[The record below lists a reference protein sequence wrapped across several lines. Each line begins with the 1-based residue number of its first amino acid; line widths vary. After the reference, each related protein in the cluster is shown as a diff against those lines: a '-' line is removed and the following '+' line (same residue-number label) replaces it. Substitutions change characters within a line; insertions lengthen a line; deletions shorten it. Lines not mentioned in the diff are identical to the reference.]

1 MAKPAITI
9 SMLVLLVAALLAQS
23 TPGSARALLQD
34 CKATM
39 EVSTVEALTTAVGCA
54 NTGTTTEI
62 DIIKDLSAPD
72 LEVYELSSSVEV
84 RGQVPG
90 QWEQNGLVQNGIDI
104 NINDENVFSGGG
116 GGGGAKLTNI
126 AFVFNGTGE
135 SAPSFSLAAMTFNP
149 MDNQTV
155 VLGVGS
161 GNLKISATSFDTITN
176 ATAVVVLDSM
186 WLDTSSTSFD
196 DCASPDAGGAM
207 RFNSSGSFTLSS
219 TSFTKVSSDA
229 QGGALWLST
238 GDNAAGGGFPIGPL
252 GSLGSLGSKIS
263 STSFDSCTGT
273 DGGAMYVAAGTIG
286 SFSSTSFENCNAA
299 NDASSGG
306 GMYLANG
313 AAIKAFSSTSFESCT
328 AAGAGGG
335 MYVAGTVPI
344 SISVSLDGN
353 SAAEGNNLAVSSEGT
368 VTFTSPFACL
378 NICESDTDCTGVTC
392 PSNPFGP

>member
-1 MAKPAITI
+1 M
-9 SMLVLLVAALLAQS
+9 SMLALLVAALLAQS

-39 EVSTVEALTTAVGCA
+39 EGSTVEALTTAVDCA

-62 DIIKDLSAPD
+62 DIINDLSAPD

-90 QWEQNGLVQNGIDI
+90 QWGQNGLVQNGIDI

-116 GGGGAKLTNI
+116 GGGAKLTNI
-126 AFVFNGTGE
+126 AFVFNGTGAS
-135 SAPSFSLAAMTFNP
+135 SAPPSFSLAAMTFNP

-186 WLDTSSTSFD
+186 SLITSSTSFD

-207 RFNSSGSFTLSS
+207 RFNSSGSFKLSS
-219 TSFTKVSSDA
+219 TDFTNVRSDA

-238 GDNAAGGGFPIGPL
+238 GGNAARGGFPIGPPV
-252 GSLGSLGSKIS
+252 IS
-263 STSFDSCTGT
+263 STPTCDAC
-273 DGGAMYVAAGTIG
+273 AA
-286 SFSSTSFENCNAA
+286 
-299 NDASSGG
+299 
-306 GMYLANG
+306 
-313 AAIKAFSSTSFESCT
+313 
-328 AAGAGGG
+328 
-335 MYVAGTVPI
+335 
-344 SISVSLDGN
+344 
-353 SAAEGNNLAVSSEGT
+353 
-368 VTFTSPFACL
+368 ACA
-378 NICESDTDCTGVTC
+378 ICEGDTDCTSVECFNPTL
-392 PSNPFGP
+392 SNPGYDDDDGDDYDVVDDDDDGDDDDDDDDDDGDDDDGDDDDDDGDDNYGDTNSNGDVFIDNGAED

>member
-9 SMLVLLVAALLAQS
+9 SMLALLVAALLAQS

-54 NTGTTTEI
+54 NTGATTEI
-62 DIIKDLSAPD
+62 DIINDLSAPD
-72 LEVYELSSSVEV
+72 LKVYELSSSVEV
-84 RGQVPG
+84 RGGQVPG
-90 QWEQNGLVQNGIDI
+90 QWGQNGIDI
-104 NINDENVFSGGG
+104 NISGENVFSGGG
-116 GGGGAKLTNI
+116 VSGGAKLTNI
-126 AFVFNGTGE
+126 AFVFDGTGE
-135 SAPSFSLAAMTFNP
+135 SAPSFSLAAITFNP
-149 MDNQTV
+149 MDDQTV
-155 VLGVGS
+155 VLGIGS

-186 WLDTSSTSFD
+186 SLITSSNVSFN

-207 RFNSSGSFTLSS
+207 RFNSSGSFKLSS
-219 TSFTKVSSDA
+219 TSFTNVSSDA

-252 GSLGSLGSKIS
+252 GSKIS

-273 DGGAMYVAAGTIG
+273 DGGAMYVAAGIISLAATG
-286 SFSSTSFENCNAA
+286 FRNCNAA

-313 AAIKAFSSTSFESCT
+313 AAIKAFSATGFESCT

-344 SISVSLDGN
+344 SISVSFDGN

-368 VTFTSPFACL
+368 VTFTPPFACL

-392 PSNPFGP
+392 PSNPFGH

>member
-1 MAKPAITI
+1 MAKPAITM
-9 SMLVLLVAALLAQS
+9 SMLALLVAALLAQS

-62 DIIKDLSAPD
+62 DIINDLSAPD

-90 QWEQNGLVQNGIDI
+90 QWGQNGLVQNGIDI
-104 NINDENVFSGGG
+104 NINGENVFSGGSG
-116 GGGGAKLTNI
+116 SGGAKLTNI
-126 AFVFNGTGE
+126 AFVFNGTGA
-135 SAPSFSLAAMTFNP
+135 SAPSFSLAAITFNP

-186 WLDTSSTSFD
+186 SLITSSTSFD

-207 RFNSSGSFTLSS
+207 RFNSSGSFKLSS
-219 TSFTKVSSDA
+219 TSFTNVSSDA

-238 GDNAAGGGFPIGPL
+238 GGNATGGEFPIGPKWMYKKSTL
-252 GSLGSLGSKIS
+252 S
-263 STSFDSCTGT
+263 STLFDSCTGT
-273 DGGAMYVAAGTIG
+273 DGGAMYVAAGII
-286 SFSSTSFENCNAA
+286 SFSSTGFRNCNAA

-313 AAIKAFSSTSFESCT
+313 AAIKAFTSSSFESCT

-344 SISVSLDGN
+344 SISVSFDGN

>member
-1 MAKPAITI
+1 MAKPAITM
-9 SMLVLLVAALLAQS
+9 SMLALLVAALLAQS
-23 TPGSARALLQD
+23 TPGSARALLQEA

-90 QWEQNGLVQNGIDI
+90 QWGSQGAITI
-104 NINDENVFSGGG
+104 NFSS
-116 GGGGAKLTNI
+116 GGAKLTNI
-126 AFVFNGTGE
+126 AFVFNGTGA
-135 SAPSFSLAAMTFNP
+135 SALSFSLAAITFNP

-161 GNLKISATSFDTITN
+161 GNLKISAISFDTITN

-186 WLDTSSTSFD
+186 SLITSSTSFD

-207 RFNSSGSFTLSS
+207 RFNSSGSFKLSS
-219 TSFTKVSSDA
+219 TDFTNVRSDA

-238 GDNAAGGGFPIGPL
+238 GGNAAGGGFPIGPPV
-252 GSLGSLGSKIS
+252 IS

-273 DGGAMYVAAGTIG
+273 DGGAMYVAAGTIE
-286 SFSSTSFENCNAA
+286 SFSSTDFENCNAA

-313 AAIKAFSSTSFESCT
+313 AAIKAFTSSSFESCT

-344 SISVSLDGN
+344 SISVSFDDN

>member
-1 MAKPAITI
+1 M
-9 SMLVLLVAALLAQS
+9 
-23 TPGSARALLQD
+23 G
-34 CKATM
+34 
-39 EVSTVEALTTAVGCA
+39 
-54 NTGTTTEI
+54 
-62 DIIKDLSAPD
+62 
-72 LEVYELSSSVEV
+72 VYELSSSVEV

-90 QWEQNGLVQNGIDI
+90 QWGQNGIEQNGIDI
-104 NINDENVFSGGG
+104 NINGENVFSGGSG
-116 GGGGAKLTNI
+116 SGGAKLTNI
-126 AFVFNGTGE
+126 AFVFNGTGAS
-135 SAPSFSLAAMTFNP
+135 SAPPSFSLAAITFNP

-161 GNLKISATSFDTITN
+161 GNLKISATPFDTITN

-186 WLDTSSTSFD
+186 SLITSSTSFN

-207 RFNSSGSFTLSS
+207 CFNSSGSFKLSS

-238 GDNAAGGGFPIGPL
+238 GGNAAGGGFPIGPPV
-252 GSLGSLGSKIS
+252 IS

-273 DGGAMYVAAGTIG
+273 D
-286 SFSSTSFENCNAA
+286 
-299 NDASSGG
+299 
-306 GMYLANG
+306 
-313 AAIKAFSSTSFESCT
+313 
-328 AAGAGGG
+328 GGG

-344 SISVSLDGN
+344 SISVSLNGN

>member
-1 MAKPAITI
+1 MAKPAITM
-9 SMLVLLVAALLAQS
+9 SMLALLVAALLAQS
-23 TPGSARALLQD
+23 TPGSARALLQEA

-39 EVSTVEALTTAVGCA
+39 EVSTVETLTTAVGCA

-62 DIIKDLSAPD
+62 DIINDLSAPD

-90 QWEQNGLVQNGIDI
+90 QWGSQGAITI
-104 NINDENVFSGGG
+104 NFSS
-116 GGGGAKLTNI
+116 GGAKLTNI
-126 AFVFNGTGE
+126 AFVFNGTGA
-135 SAPSFSLAAMTFNP
+135 SAPSFSLAAITFNP
-149 MDNQTV
+149 MDDQTV

-207 RFNSSGSFTLSS
+207 RFNSSGSFKLSS
-219 TSFTKVSSDA
+219 TSFTNVSSDA

-238 GDNAAGGGFPIGPL
+238 GGNATGGEFPIGPKWMYKKSTL
-252 GSLGSLGSKIS
+252 S
-263 STSFDSCTGT
+263 STLFDSCTGT
-273 DGGAMYVAAGTIG
+273 DGGAMYVAAGIM
-286 SFSSTSFENCNAA
+286 SFSSTGFRNCNAA

-313 AAIKAFSSTSFESCT
+313 AAIKAFTSSSFESCT

-368 VTFTSPFACL
+368 VTFTSPFACSE
-378 NICESDTDCTGVTC
+378 ICESDTDCTGVTC

>member
-1 MAKPAITI
+1 MAKPAITM
-9 SMLVLLVAALLAQS
+9 SMLALLVAALLAQS

-90 QWEQNGLVQNGIDI
+90 QWGQNGIGQNGIDI
-104 NINDENVFSGGG
+104 NINGENVFSGGG

-126 AFVFNGTGE
+126 AFVFNGTGAS
-135 SAPSFSLAAMTFNP
+135 SAPPSFSLAAMTFNP

-207 RFNSSGSFTLSS
+207 CFNSSGSFTLSS

-238 GDNAAGGGFPIGPL
+238 GGNATGGEFPIGPKWMYKKSTL
-252 GSLGSLGSKIS
+252 S
-263 STSFDSCTGT
+263 STLFDSCTGT
-273 DGGAMYVAAGTIG
+273 DGGAMYVAAGIM
-286 SFSSTSFENCNAA
+286 SFSSTGFRNCNAA

-313 AAIKAFSSTSFESCT
+313 AAIKAFTSSSFESCT

-344 SISVSLDGN
+344 SISVSFDGN

-368 VTFTSPFACL
+368 VTFTSPIACSG
-378 NICESDTDCTGVTC
+378 ICESDTDCTGVTC

>member
-9 SMLVLLVAALLAQS
+9 SMLALLVAALLAQS
-23 TPGSARALLQD
+23 TPGSARALLQEA

-39 EVSTVEALTTAVGCA
+39 EVSTVETLTTAVGCA

-90 QWEQNGLVQNGIDI
+90 QWGSQGAITI
-104 NINDENVFSGGG
+104 NFSS
-116 GGGGAKLTNI
+116 GGAKLTNI
-126 AFVFNGTGE
+126 AFVFNGTGA
-135 SAPSFSLAAMTFNP
+135 SAPSFSLAAITFNP
-149 MDNQTV
+149 MDDQTV

-186 WLDTSSTSFD
+186 SLDTSSTSFN

-207 RFNSSGSFTLSS
+207 CFNSSGSFTLSS

-238 GDNAAGGGFPIGPL
+238 GDNAAGGGFPVGPL

-344 SISVSLDGN
+344 SISVSFDDN

>member
-1 MAKPAITI
+1 M
-9 SMLVLLVAALLAQS
+9 
-23 TPGSARALLQD
+23 G
-34 CKATM
+34 
-39 EVSTVEALTTAVGCA
+39 
-54 NTGTTTEI
+54 
-62 DIIKDLSAPD
+62 
-72 LEVYELSSSVEV
+72 VYELSSSVEV

-90 QWEQNGLVQNGIDI
+90 QWGQNGIEQNGIDI

-126 AFVFNGTGE
+126 AFVFNGTGAS
-135 SAPSFSLAAMTFNP
+135 SAPPSFSLAAMTFNP

-186 WLDTSSTSFD
+186 SLITSSTSFD

-207 RFNSSGSFTLSS
+207 RFNSSGSFKLSS
-219 TSFTKVSSDA
+219 TDFTNVRSDA

-238 GDNAAGGGFPIGPL
+238 GGNAAGGGFPIGPPV
-252 GSLGSLGSKIS
+252 IS

-273 DGGAMYVAAGTIG
+273 DGGAMYVAAGTNE
-286 SFSSTSFENCNAA
+286 SFSSTDFENCNAA

-344 SISVSLDGN
+344 SISVSFDDN

-368 VTFTSPFACL
+368 VTFTSPFACSG
-378 NICESDTDCTGVTC
+378 ICESDTDCTGVTC
-392 PSNPFGP
+392 PSNPFGH

>member
-1 MAKPAITI
+1 MAKPAITM
-9 SMLVLLVAALLAQS
+9 SMLALLVAALLAQS

-62 DIIKDLSAPD
+62 DIINDLSAPD

-90 QWEQNGLVQNGIDI
+90 QWGSQGAITI
-104 NINDENVFSGGG
+104 NFSS
-116 GGGGAKLTNI
+116 GGAKLTNI
-126 AFVFNGTGE
+126 AFVFNGTGA
-135 SAPSFSLAAMTFNP
+135 SAPSFSLAAITFNP

-186 WLDTSSTSFD
+186 SLITSSTSFD

-207 RFNSSGSFTLSS
+207 RFNSSGSFKLSS
-219 TSFTKVSSDA
+219 TDFTNVRSDA

-238 GDNAAGGGFPIGPL
+238 GGNATGGEFPIGPKWMYKKSTL
-252 GSLGSLGSKIS
+252 S
-263 STSFDSCTGT
+263 STLFDSCTGT
-273 DGGAMYVAAGTIG
+273 DGGAMYVAAGII
-286 SFSSTSFENCNAA
+286 SFSSTGFRNCNAA

-313 AAIKAFSSTSFESCT
+313 AAIKAFTSSSFESCT

-344 SISVSLDGN
+344 SISVSFDGN

>member
-1 MAKPAITI
+1 MAKPAITM
-9 SMLVLLVAALLAQS
+9 SMLALLVAALLAQS
-23 TPGSARALLQD
+23 TPGSARALLQEA

-62 DIIKDLSAPD
+62 DIINDLSAPD

-90 QWEQNGLVQNGIDI
+90 QWGQNGLVQNGIDI
-104 NINDENVFSGGG
+104 NINGENVFSGGSG
-116 GGGGAKLTNI
+116 SGGAKLTNI

-186 WLDTSSTSFD
+186 SLDTSSTSFN

-207 RFNSSGSFTLSS
+207 CFNSSGSFTLSS

-238 GDNAAGGGFPIGPL
+238 GGNATGGEFPIGPKWMYKKSTL
-252 GSLGSLGSKIS
+252 S
-263 STSFDSCTGT
+263 STLFDSCTGT
-273 DGGAMYVAAGTIG
+273 DGGAMYVAAGTIE
-286 SFSSTSFENCNAA
+286 SFSSTDFENCNAA

-313 AAIKAFSSTSFESCT
+313 AAIKAFTSSSFESCT